1 MINVEKR
8 EEIRR
13 AFYVEGKKIRQIGR
27 ELGISRRTVRKALKS
42 DGSMKYT
49 LKEPRVAP
57 VLGPYKAQ
65 IDELLTKNK
74 SLPPKQQYTSPTIYA
89 AIYAQ
94 GYRGATS
101 SLRHYIG
108 QKRKEL
114 RQPKLF
120 LPLEFDP
127 GSDAQVD
134 WGEAD
139 VILAGKQ
146 QTVQLLVVRL
156 CYSRRIFVM
165 AFPSQKQE
173 SFFLGQVRAFYHF
186 GGVPHRLTYDNL
198 KTAVYKVLTGS
209 KREEQEQ
216 FILFRSHY
224 LFASHY
230 CTPGA
235 GHEKGGVEHGVGY
248 ARRQFLVPLPV
259 VASWADLNEWLLK
272 QCLADDERQVR
283 GQKVAIKAAWQME
296 QPHLRPLPERD
307 WPCYAVRLAK
317 LTPYSQVIVETNRYS
332 APVEQAADTLTVH
345 LHPFRIE
352 VFRQGESQPIATH
365 PRYYQREQEI
375 FDPLHYLPLLEQR
388 PGAFHHAKP
397 LRRWREEWPPV
408 YEELLAR
415 LQTEQPDGVGIRTF
429 VRILKLHQAY
439 PAALLEQ
446 AVAQA
451 LRYGTLHADGVLL
464 CLHQLNPPVP
474 QPTLD
479 LTMQPHLHQVGNQT
493 VNLSQYNQLLEVA
506 HVA

>member
-13 AFYVEGKKIRQIGR
+13 AFYVEGKKIRQIVR
-27 ELGISRRTVRKALKS
+27 ELGISRRTVRKALKA
-42 DGSMKYT
+42 DGPVKYT
-49 LKEPRVAP
+49 LKEPRGAP
-57 VLGPYKAQ
+57 VLGPYKVQ

-114 RQPKLF
+114 RQPKLY

-127 GSDAQVD
+127 GGDAQVD

-248 ARRQFLVPLPV
+248 VRRQFLVPLPV
-259 VASWADLNEWLLK
+259 VKSFAELNEWLLA
-272 QCLADDERQVR
+272 QCLADDERQVQ
-283 GQKVAIKAAWQME
+283 GQKVRIKEAWQME

-307 WPCYAVRLAK
+307 WPCYGVRQAK
-317 LTPYSQVIVETNRYS
+317 LTPYSQVIIETNRYS
-332 APVEQAADTLTVH
+332 VPVAQATENLMVH
-345 LHPFRIE
+345 LHPFQVEI
-352 VFRQGESQPIATH
+352 FRPGENQPLATH
-365 PRYYQREQEI
+365 PRCYGRDQEVL
-375 FDPLHYLPLLEQR
+375 DPLHYLALLEQR

-397 LRRWREEWPPV
+397 IRRWRESWPPV
-408 YEELLAR
+408 YETLLTR
-415 LQTEQPDGVGIRTF
+415 LQTEQPDGAGIRAF
-429 VRILKLHQAY
+429 IGILKLHQQH
-439 PAALLEQ
+439 PADLLEQ

-451 LRYGTLHADGVLL
+451 LHYGCLHADGVLL
-464 CLHQLNPPVP
+464 CLHQLQQPAP
-474 QPTLD
+474 QPSLD
-479 LTMQPHLHQVGNQT
+479 LTLRPHLHSVGTQV
-493 VNLSQYNQLLEVA
+493 VNLHQYNQLLEVA